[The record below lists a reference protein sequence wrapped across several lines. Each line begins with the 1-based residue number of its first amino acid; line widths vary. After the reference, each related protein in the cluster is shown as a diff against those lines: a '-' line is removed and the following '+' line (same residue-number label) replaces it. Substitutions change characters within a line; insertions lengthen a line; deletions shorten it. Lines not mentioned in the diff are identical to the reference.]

1 MRVVVTGA
9 GGFIGRHL
17 VAALRRRPEIDSLV
31 LVDTGF
37 PTPPETD
44 PRLERVVGDISDPA
58 LLARL
63 FAARIDSLFHLAA
76 ALTAE
81 AERDF
86 DRGRTVNLGG
96 LLALLEACRAQPGAP
111 LRLVFSSSMAS
122 FGPPLPDVVDDST
135 PQHPASSYG
144 TQKVIAELLLDDYSR
159 RGFLDGRALRLP
171 VVLLR
176 PAGGP
181 PALSELIS
189 AAVREPLLGRD
200 VACPLAPG
208 TVLPV
213 VSVDTVAAS
222 LIHLHDLPAATL
234 GARRALNLP
243 GLRITLG
250 DMAEAARRRAGAAAG
265 RVDWRPDP
273 AIQALM
279 ASMPRG
285 FTSDRSR
292 GLGIGGD
299 TAFDTVL
306 DDFLAA
312 YGPRNSAAIPP

>member
-17 VAALRRRPEIDSLV
+17 VAALRRRPGIDRLV
-31 LVDTGF
+31 LVDIGF
-37 PTPPETD
+37 PGPAEDD
-44 PRLERVVGDISDPA
+44 PRIERIIGDISDPA
-58 LLARL
+58 VLAGL
-63 FAARIDSLFHLAA
+63 FEARIDSLFHLAA

-86 DRGRTVNLGG
+86 DRGCAVNLGG
-96 LLALLEACRAQPGAP
+96 LLGLLEACRAQPGAP

-122 FGPPLPDVVDDST
+122 FGPPLPEVVDDT
-135 PQHPASSYG
+135 THQHPASSYG

-200 VACPLAPG
+200 VVCPLAPD

-222 LIHLHDLPAATL
+222 LIQLHDLPAEAL

-250 DMAEAARRRAGAAAG
+250 AMAEAARGRAGAAAG

-273 AIQALM
+273 GVQGLM

-285 FTSDRSR
+285 FTSARSR
-292 GLGIGGD
+292 ALGIGGD
-299 TAFDTVL
+299 AAFDTVL
-306 DDFLAA
+306 NDFLAS